1 MIQAEGPVEHSKES
15 VSENKKKNRESRE
28 TFRLIFPD
36 GQRPLVKYKLVAKEI
51 PVPDIV
57 FDAALLDLSE
67 EGACLQGSLP
77 DNLIY
82 DLGVGSIQLGCNLY
96 LKDNMLKVLST
107 LRWYKHLDIS
117 EIQFGI
123 QFHLTDDLRHN
134 IQRFLIRH
142 QLDTRRLSRKGLS
155 S

>member
-1 MIQAEGPVEHSKES
+1 VELSKETAS
-15 VSENKKKNRESRE
+15 KNKFEESRGS
-28 TFRLIFPD
+28 FRLIFPN
-36 GQRPLVKYKLVAKEI
+36 GQRPLVKYKLVSKETS
-51 PVPDIV
+51 VPDIV
-57 FDAALLDLSE
+57 YDAALLDLSE

-77 DNLIY
+77 EHLIY
-82 DLGVGSIQLGCNLY
+82 DLGVGSVQLGCNLY
-96 LKDNMLKVLST
+96 IKDNMIKVLST

-123 QFHLTDDLRHN
+123 QFHLTNDIRHN

>member
-1 MIQAEGPVEHSKES
+1 VELSKETAS
-15 VSENKKKNRESRE
+15 KNKSEENRE
-28 TFRLIFPD
+28 TFRLIFPS
-36 GQRPLVKYKLVAKEI
+36 GQRPLVKYILVADEI
-51 PVPDIV
+51 SVPDTV

-67 EGACLQGSLP
+67 EGARLQGSLP
-77 DNLIY
+77 NNLIY
-82 DLGVGSIQLGCNLY
+82 DLGVGSIKLGCNLY
-96 LKDNMLKVLST
+96 LRDNMIKVLST

-117 EIQFGI
+117 EIQFGV